1 MPRVS
6 PNKTW
11 SGAVG
16 GTLAS
21 MLGGVLVAHYYG
33 VTNLAATA
41 GVAMV
46 LSLVSQAGDLFESA
60 IKRHFHTKDASHLIP
75 GHGGLMDRLDGFV
88 TAALA
93 AALHRPFPSDRTPE
107 GAYMRIARAV
117 AQDHP
122 EHLFPLP
129 IMVCATSVDNQVTVP
144 GTAIRIRINLP
155 CLQLA
160 VVTTSPATT
169 MLSLMVVLM
178 PTTLI
183 STKLKT
189 SLLL

>member
-1 MPRVS
+1 MSRLVCKNTRALKGTTVTRAHLRARPRRSVRYGS
-6 PNKTW
+6 RTTCTVQLHLLQGRP
-11 SGAVG
+11 
-16 GTLAS
+16 
-21 MLGGVLVAHYYG
+21 MLHLVCRLH
-33 VTNLAATA
+33 
-41 GVAMV
+41 
-46 LSLVSQAGDLFESA
+46 
-60 IKRHFHTKDASHLIP
+60 HL
-75 GHGGLMDRLDGFV
+75 GCQDFQ
-88 TAALA
+88 
-93 AALHRPFPSDRTPE
+93 LH
-107 GAYMRIARAV
+107 
-117 AQDHP
+117 HP
-122 EHLFPLP
+122 ELLFPLP

-155 CLQLA
+155 FQQRA

>member
-1 MPRVS
+1 MSKLVCR
-6 PNKTW
+6 NTRAIT
-11 SGAVG
+11 GATVTRAHLRAHPHRSVRYG
-16 GTLAS
+16 SRTACTVLMHLPQGRP
-21 MLGGVLVAHYYG
+21 MLHLVCLHHHLG
-33 VTNLAATA
+33 
-41 GVAMV
+41 
-46 LSLVSQAGDLFESA
+46 SQDFQ
-60 IKRHFHTKDASHLIP
+60 
-75 GHGGLMDRLDGFV
+75 
-88 TAALA
+88 
-93 AALHRPFPSDRTPE
+93 LH
-107 GAYMRIARAV
+107 
-117 AQDHP
+117 HP
-122 EHLFPLP
+122 KLLFPLP

-155 CLQLA
+155 FRQRA